1 MVVRSTPVVDP
12 IVTAYLLKDDACST
26 SPEEPM
32 MPVQVL
38 IDLGSSLQVTRVP
51 VIRQL
56 ILPHNVHHDCSAV
69 LCLVPRV

>member
-1 MVVRSTPVVDP
+1 MYLPIMCIVVARATLVVDQV
-12 IVTAYLLKDDACST
+12 VTVYLLKDDACST

-51 VIRQL
+51 VIR
-56 ILPHNVHHDCSAV
+56 
-69 LCLVPRV
+69 